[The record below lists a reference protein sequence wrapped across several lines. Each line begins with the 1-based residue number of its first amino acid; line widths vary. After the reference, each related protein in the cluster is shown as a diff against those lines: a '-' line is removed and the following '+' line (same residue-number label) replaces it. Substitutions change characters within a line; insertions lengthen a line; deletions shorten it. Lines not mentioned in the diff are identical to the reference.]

1 MVDREEIRNWQKKI
15 RSIAIEQG
23 LDPFKT
29 LFEIADYEEINQAA
43 AYEGFPRRYPH
54 WRFGM
59 EFERLKKSHV
69 YGLGKIFELV
79 INNDP
84 CYAYLLN
91 TNSLTEQKMVIAHVY
106 GHSDFFKQNMWFDG
120 TSRNMM
126 NEMSNHADRIERHAE
141 REGRETVEKFLD
153 ACLSLNNLIDHQ
165 KLFQPRRGLMEEEGK
180 EENDEEKP
188 EREEYHIQGKSYLD
202 SFLNPESGDGDDGE
216 AEELRQQKQ
225 VPEEPEKD
233 VLLFL
238 MKHAPLETWQRDI
251 LSIIWDEAY
260 YFAPQRMTKIMN
272 EGWASYWHSK
282 LMTEH
287 IADDDE
293 IIEYADRHSSTTAT
307 SPQQLNPYKL
317 GLELFRN
324 IKERWDKGRFGRE
337 YQMCEDRSK
346 KKNWDTGLGD
356 GKEKIFEVRKIYNDL
371 TFIDEFLT
379 DEFCKEHQLFTYD
392 YNENTNRHEIES
404 RDFEDVKE
412 KLLFQL
418 TNRGEPIIKV
428 VDGNYQNRKELL
440 LVHEGKHGVSL
451 DLKEARRVLEH
462 LYHVWTRP
470 VHLETVAD
478 GDRIQ
483 LSFDGENHKDR
494 DLVKEERYVI

>member
-1 MVDREEIRNWQKKI
+1 MVDKQEIRTWQKKI
-15 RSIAIEQG
+15 RSLALEEG

-29 LFEIADYEEINQAA
+29 VFEIADYNEINQAA

-84 CYAYLLN
+84 CYAYLLK

-106 GHSDFFKQNMWFDG
+106 GHSDFFKNNMWFRN

-126 NEMSNHADRIERHAE
+126 NEMSNHADRIERHAD

-153 ACLSLNNLIDHQ
+153 ACLSLDNLIDHQ
-165 KLFQPRRGLMEEEGK
+165 KLFQKRRGLIRDEDRDEEE
-180 EENDEEKP
+180 DEET
-188 EREEYHIQGKSYLD
+188 REEYHVEGKSYLD
-202 SFLNPESGDGDDGE
+202 SFLNPPEAGDGSQRDGQE
-216 AEELRQQKQ
+216 VRQQKQ
-225 VPEEPEKD
+225 VPDEPEQD

-251 LSIIWDEAY
+251 LSIVWDEAY

-272 EGWASYWHSK
+272 EGWASYWHSR

-287 IADDDE
+287 IAEDGE

-307 SPQQLNPYKL
+307 QPRQLNPYKL
-317 GLELFRN
+317 GLELYRN
-324 IKERWDKGRFGRE
+324 IKERWDRGRFGRE
-337 YQMCEDRSK
+337 YQMCEDRRK
-346 KKNWDTGLGD
+346 KKNWDTGLGK
-356 GKEKIFEVRKIYNDL
+356 GKEKIFEVRRIYNDL

-379 DEFCKEHQLFTYD
+379 EEFCNRQNLFTYG
-392 YNENTNRHEIES
+392 YNEKTNRNEIES
-404 RDFEDVKE
+404 REFDDIKE

-440 LVHEGKHGVSL
+440 LVHEAQKGVSL
-451 DLKEARRVLEH
+451 DLQEARRVLEH
-462 LYHVWTRP
+462 LYRIWTRP
-470 VHLETVAD
+470 VHLETIAD
-478 GDRIQ
+478 GDRMQ
-483 LSFDGENHKDR
+483 LTFDGDNHKDR
-494 DLVKEERYVI
+494 DLVKEESHVV